1 MDKYFVKS
9 IKVLTLILVLAM
21 YGGCS
26 KNDNIVDNDR
36 ITGSGKLVSQTR
48 SVGTFNG
55 IQVTNFAKVFVTQD
69 SLESLRIEADDNIM
83 DRVMTSINGGVLS
96 VGLKD
101 GSYNTVT
108 VNVYASM
115 KSIKRLESTG
125 AADFLTTIPISTDT
139 IFCRITGTGT
149 VTLTGMAAYE
159 AVEIMGAGTIK
170 NFDLAASRCSASI
183 SGTGNIDVNVSE
195 QLDAMITGTGTITY
209 EGNPLVVNQ
218 IVSGV
223 GSIQQKP

>member
-9 IKVLTLILVLAM
+9 TKVLTLILVLAM

-36 ITGSGKLVSQTR
+36 ISGSGKLVAQTR
-48 SVGTFNG
+48 VVDTFTG
-55 IQVTNFAKVFVTQD
+55 IQVTNLGRVFITQD
-69 SLESLRIEADDNIM
+69 SLESLRIEADDNII

-101 GSYNTVT
+101 GSYNKVT
-108 VNVYASM
+108 INVYASM

-149 VTLTGMAAYE
+149 VTLTGTAAYE

-170 NFDLAASRCSASI
+170 NFGLATSRCSASI
-183 SGTGNIDVNVSE
+183 SGTGNIEVNVSE

-209 EGNPLVVNQ
+209 EGNPPVVNQ
-218 IVSGV
+218 IVSGI